1 MKFDQAIKEGF
12 ANYVSEDEDQISI
25 GRDVLESIR
34 DLINDDDV
42 VKIAVEKHRDNPEL
56 FKAINKLIFKVDS
69 LLAPK
74 KEEFPGKDEEEDVKI
89 QGSGNV
95 NDVYDVDSAVERHA
109 QKRSIGALGQG
120 NTAYKARRATK
131 EREQLVSKAIDIY
144 KQNTKKIGDQLN
156 KSLKTQSPSTTGM

>member
-12 ANYVSEDEDQISI
+12 ENYVSEDEDQISI

-74 KEEFPGKDEEEDVKI
+74 KEEFPEDEITMKDPSGLGSTGKNI
-89 QGSGNV
+89 
-95 NDVYDVDSAVERHA
+95 
-109 QKRSIGALGQG
+109 
-120 NTAYKARRATK
+120 
-131 EREQLVSKAIDIY
+131 KAIDSDY
-144 KQNTKKIGDQLN
+144 DLDDHVEKAAEKANKLQKAGAFLGVGAGSRGAAAAAVKERDRLVGLAAKKYSDMNKQIKAQL
-156 KSLKTQSPSTTGM
+156 Q

>member
-12 ANYVSEDEDQISI
+12 ENYVSEDESQISI

-42 VKIAVEKHRDNPEL
+42 VKIAVEKHRDKPEL

-89 QGSGNV
+89 QGYGRNT
-95 NDVYDVDSAVERHA
+95 NDVYDLDSAVERHA
-109 QKRSIGALGQG
+109 QKRSFGMLGTG

-131 EREQLVSKAIDIY
+131 ERDNLVTKAIDVY
-144 KQNTKKIGDQLN
+144 KKNTKNIENQLN
-156 KSLKTQSPSTTGM
+156 KAMKTQTTGI

>member
-74 KEEFPGKDEEEDVKI
+74 KEEFPDKDEDEITAAGAGGGVKKSKA
-89 QGSGNV
+89 GYN
-95 NDVYDVDSAVERHA
+95 VDSAVEREA
-109 QKRSIGALGQG
+109 QQDKGIGAFGMGTKKYQTNQAAKKAVDKRSKLVSQAIGVYNK
-120 NTAYKARRATK
+120 NTADM
-131 EREQLVSKAIDIY
+131 EQALRGAS
-144 KQNTKKIGDQLN
+144 
-156 KSLKTQSPSTTGM
+156 

>member
-12 ANYVSEDEDQISI
+12 ENYVSEDEDQISI

-74 KEEFPGKDEEEDVKI
+74 KEEFPEDEITAAGTSGSVKKSKA
-89 QGSGNV
+89 GYN
-95 NDVYDVDSAVERHA
+95 VDSAVEREA
-109 QKRSIGALGQG
+109 EQDKGIGAFGVGTKKYQTNQAAKKAVDKRSKLVNQAIGVYNKNTSDMEQALRG
-120 NTAYKARRATK
+120 A
-131 EREQLVSKAIDIY
+131 S
-144 KQNTKKIGDQLN
+144 
-156 KSLKTQSPSTTGM
+156 

>member
-12 ANYVSEDEDQISI
+12 ENYVSEDEDQISI

-42 VKIAVEKHRDNPEL
+42 VKIAVEKHRDNPNL

-74 KEEFPGKDEEEDVKI
+74 KEEFPEDEISMSDPTGKGSIDPKI
-89 QGSGNV
+89 KANTSN
-95 NDVYDVDSAVERHA
+95 YDLDDHVERA
-109 QKRSIGALGQG
+109 AEKANKLQKAGAFFKIGAGSRG
-120 NTAYKARRATK
+120 AAAAAVK
-131 EREQLVSKAIDIY
+131 ERDRLVGLAAKKYSDMNKQIKAQL
-144 KQNTKKIGDQLN
+144 Q
-156 KSLKTQSPSTTGM
+156 

>member
-42 VKIAVEKHRDNPEL
+42 VKIAVEKHRDNPNL

-69 LLAPK
+69 LLAPE
-74 KEEFPGKDEEEDVKI
+74 KEEFPEDEMTLGDPTRKNSSVSGVKNTGSSYSLDDHGEQAAAKANKLQKFGGSFGLGVGNYGKANAAVKRR
-89 QGSGNV
+89 
-95 NDVYDVDSAVERHA
+95 DAVVGLAAKKYSDMNKQIKA
-109 QKRSIGALGQG
+109 QLQ
-120 NTAYKARRATK
+120 
-131 EREQLVSKAIDIY
+131 
-144 KQNTKKIGDQLN
+144 
-156 KSLKTQSPSTTGM
+156 

>member
-42 VKIAVEKHRDNPEL
+42 VKIAVEKHRDNPNL

-74 KEEFPGKDEEEDVKI
+74 KEEFPEDEISMSDPTGKGSIDPKI
-89 QGSGNV
+89 KANTSN
-95 NDVYDVDSAVERHA
+95 YDLDDHVERA
-109 QKRSIGALGQG
+109 AEKANKLQKAGAFFKIGAGSRG
-120 NTAYKARRATK
+120 AAAAAVK
-131 EREQLVSKAIDIY
+131 ERDRLVGLAAKKYSDMNKQIKAQL
-144 KQNTKKIGDQLN
+144 Q
-156 KSLKTQSPSTTGM
+156 

>member
-42 VKIAVEKHRDNPEL
+42 VKIAVEKHRDNPNL

-69 LLAPK
+69 LLDHNK
-74 KEEFPGKDEEEDVKI
+74 KEFAEDEITSATISKGASNTEMK
-89 QGSGNV
+89 
-95 NDVYDVDSAVERHA
+95 YDVDKVVEKEAEKASTFGKLGFGKTGKSKRAVAERD
-109 QKRSIGALGQG
+109 KLVG
-120 NTAYKARRATK
+120 KAVDIYNNNTK
-131 EREQLVSKAIDIY
+131 EIEKAL
-144 KQNTKKIGDQLN
+144 QAA
-156 KSLKTQSPSTTGM
+156 S